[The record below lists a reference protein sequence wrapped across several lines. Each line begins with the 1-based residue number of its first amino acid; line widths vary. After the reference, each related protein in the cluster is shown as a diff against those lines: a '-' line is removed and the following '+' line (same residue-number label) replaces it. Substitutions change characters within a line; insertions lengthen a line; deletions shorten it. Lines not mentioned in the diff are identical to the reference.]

1 MYWLLNTSQLVFS
14 FCFQVTSKMH
24 SVQEIIKHKKSQ
36 PTAVIDLTTD
46 ACNIPS
52 TSGLAAHMLIASE
65 ERAQV
70 LDNVNKIMESEL
82 QCSICADLI
91 IEATALNCSHTFCKH
106 CIDTWKQKKKEC
118 PVCRLNPLIFSCK
131 CLFFSCNVCLFLS
144 PN

>member
-1 MYWLLNTSQLVFS
+1 
-14 FCFQVTSKMH
+14 MH

-52 TSGLAAHMLIASE
+52 TSGFAAQMLIASE

-106 CIDTWKQKKKEC
+106 CIDTWKRKKKEC
-118 PVCRLNPLIFSCK
+118 PVCRLNP
-131 CLFFSCNVCLFLS
+131 
-144 PN
+144 